1 MKAVNQMRSILKKT
15 RFVLGAGA
23 LVLVSSLPS
32 FAQNASQYFP
42 IAPCRLYDSRF
53 DGPQTPLVGQ
63 DTPGRQ
69 LSIKGTCGIPNDA
82 SALSY
87 NVTIVRPTGNGFLT
101 MYPSNAALPEVSSI
115 NFKANDVRGNGGVVP
130 LAPGAPDLNVYL
142 ATNPAAGSGHVIL
155 DATGYFKEV
164 PE

>member
-1 MKAVNQMRSILKKT
+1 MRSILNKT
-15 RFVLGAGA
+15 RVVLGAAA

-32 FAQNASQYFP
+32 FAQTASQYFP
-42 IAPCRLYDSRF
+42 IPPCRLYDSRF

-87 NVTIVRPTGNGFLT
+87 NVTIVRPSANGFMTL
-101 MYPSNAALPEVSSI
+101 YPSDASLPAVSSI
-115 NFKANDVRGNGGVVP
+115 NFQTDDVRGNGGVVP
-130 LAPGAPDLNVYL
+130 LASAAQDLNVYL
-142 ATNPAAGSGHVIL
+142 ATNPAAGTGDFIL
-155 DATGYFKEV
+155 DATGYFKEIA
-164 PE
+164 P